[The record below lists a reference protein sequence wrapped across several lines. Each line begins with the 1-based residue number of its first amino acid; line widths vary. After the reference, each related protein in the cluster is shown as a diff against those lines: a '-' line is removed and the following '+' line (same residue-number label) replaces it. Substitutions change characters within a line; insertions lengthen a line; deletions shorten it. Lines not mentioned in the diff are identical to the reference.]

1 MVKSRKI
8 TIESIENEE
17 VTMAVTMT
25 KPIITKIIIITMMR
39 MRINIGSRIKI

>member
-8 TIESIENEE
+8 TIESIENE

-39 MRINIGSRIKI
+39 MKINIGSRIKI

>member
-8 TIESIENEE
+8 TIESIENE

>member
-8 TIESIENEE
+8 TIESIENE
-17 VTMAVTMT
+17 VTMAVRMT